1 VTASAAPA
9 AAGAGERPAVPR
21 DLGTA
26 GGYRVWGLD
35 AGETGGPELRFV
47 GRDATRPGRP
57 ARRPPAAEVLRAVGG
72 DAAPQLVAGLRQVH
86 SPRVLEARHGGVR
99 GEGDALITRRA
110 GLALCVVTADC
121 VPVLIAAGD
130 WIAAVHAGWRGLV
143 GGVIGAA
150 VDRLVEAGAG
160 EPASWRGWIGPAI
173 GECCYEVGP
182 EVAERVAAA
191 SSPRVVVPVAGA
203 NPRLDLVA
211 AAAHQLAA
219 AGVPHAWLLRCTR
232 CDDASLWSY
241 RRHGAAAGRNLS
253 FIWKP

>member
-1 VTASAAPA
+1 VTAGAAPA
-9 AAGAGERPAVPR
+9 AAAAGGRPAAPR

-26 GGYRVWGLD
+26 GGYRVWGLG

-47 GRDATRPGRP
+47 GRDVTRPDLP
-57 ARRPPAAEVLRAVGG
+57 AHRPPAAEVLRSVGG
-72 DAAPQLVAGLRQVH
+72 GAAPHRVAGLRQVH
-86 SPRVLEARHGGVR
+86 SQRVVEARHGGVC
-99 GEGDALITRRA
+99 GDGDALITGRA
-110 GLALCVVTADC
+110 GIALSVVTADC

-150 VDRLVEAGAG
+150 VDRLRAAGAG
-160 EPASWRGWIGPAI
+160 EPSSWRAWIGPAI

-241 RRHGAAAGRNLS
+241 RRHGEAAGRNLS
-253 FIWKP
+253 FIWRP